1 MGSDL
6 LALICGLTSAASFG
20 TADFC
25 GGFATKRSNVF
36 SVILVSQFFG
46 LALLAALA
54 VALEKTVPSAGNMA
68 LGGLAGIF
76 GALGLAA
83 LYRGLATCRMGV
95 VAPVSAVIAAF
106 FPVIV
111 GMFIEGMPS
120 NTQLAGL
127 LLGLCA
133 VWYLAGG
140 GSGTSIQ
147 LHELTLPVAA
157 GLAFGLFFIV
167 IDQVS
172 SIAVLWPLVSARIV
186 SITLLSVF
194 ITIRKDRIKP
204 VINKL
209 VTIACAG
216 LFDAGGNILF
226 ALATRLGRLDISA
239 TLTSLYPAGTVFL
252 ACIILKER
260 LSPRQWF
267 GVITALA
274 ALVLIAWP

>member
-1 MGSDL
+1 MGSDV

-25 GGFATKRSNVF
+25 GGFATKRSSVF
-36 SVILVSQFFG
+36 SIILVSQFFG
-46 LALLAALA
+46 LALFVVLA
-54 VALEKTVPSAGNMA
+54 VTLEKAVPSTGNMA

-76 GALGLAA
+76 GTIGLAA
-83 LYRGLATCRMGV
+83 LYRGLATGRMGV
-95 VAPVSAVIAAF
+95 VAPVSAVIAAV
-106 FPVIV
+106 FPVV
-111 GMFIEGMPS
+111 VSFFLEGMPS
-120 NTQLAGL
+120 NVQLAGL

-133 VWYLAGG
+133 IWYLAGG

-147 LHELTLPVAA
+147 LHELRLSVAA
-157 GLAFGLFFIV
+157 GFAFGLFFIV

-172 SIAVLWPLVSARIV
+172 SIAILWPLVSARIV

-204 VINKL
+204 VFSQLII
-209 VTIACAG
+209 IASAG

-252 ACIILKER
+252 AWIILKER
-260 LSPRQWF
+260 LSPRQLF
-267 GVITALA
+267 GVITALV
-274 ALVLIAWP
+274 ALILIAWP